1 MGLYTYVTGSV
12 KITFECTN
20 PERFING
27 VRGSYAIRD
36 VERLTDREFCI
47 ECSFGDEKS
56 LLRTAQKY
64 SVVVKEKKYKGVLP
78 FVYRYRKRAG
88 IFLGLLMGVF
98 VIWFSSL
105 LVWEVRI
112 EGNENISDEDIASR
126 LESLGFKEGVLKHR
140 VDLDR
145 LHIDYLMSD
154 DRISW
159 IAVNFEG
166 TVAHVE
172 VKETVKAPE
181 KLDKDKTVNIVAKR
195 DGVIVRVDALDGG
208 KEVQTGEVVTKGQLL
223 ISAFMETRKSG
234 FVLRSA
240 RGNVFAKTVHDF
252 EVRVPLK
259 VWKKNYTGNSKKQTT
274 LYILGKRVPLIT
286 FGKKNYEY
294 QDTSKEITKLTLF
307 ETISFPVRVE
317 IKHKTEYKPEIVT
330 RNENDAK
337 EIAMQKLEEKIEKE
351 LVDAKILSKNTDYTL
366 EKNCVVL
373 RCSVEC
379 IEDIAKELEF
389 EIRETAQ

>member
-1 MGLYTYVTGSV
+1 M
-12 KITFECTN
+12 
-20 PERFING
+20 R
-27 VRGSYAIRD
+27 
-36 VERLTDREFCI
+36 
-47 ECSFGDEKS
+47 
-56 LLRTAQKY
+56 
-64 SVVVKEKKYKGVLP
+64 
-78 FVYRYRKRAG
+78 
-88 IFLGLLMGVF
+88 
-98 VIWFSSL
+98 
-105 LVWEVRI
+105 
-112 EGNENISDEDIASR
+112 NENKNTISYE
-126 LESLGFKEGVLKHR
+126 LKN
-140 VDLDR
+140 L
-145 LHIDYLMSD
+145 LWY
-154 DRISW
+154 
-159 IAVNFEG
+159 E
-166 TVAHVE
+166 
-172 VKETVKAPE
+172 
-181 KLDKDKTVNIVAKR
+181 DKTVNIVAKR

-330 RNENDAK
+330 RSENDAK

-373 RCSVEC
+373 SCSVEC

-389 EIRETAQ
+389 EIKETAQ